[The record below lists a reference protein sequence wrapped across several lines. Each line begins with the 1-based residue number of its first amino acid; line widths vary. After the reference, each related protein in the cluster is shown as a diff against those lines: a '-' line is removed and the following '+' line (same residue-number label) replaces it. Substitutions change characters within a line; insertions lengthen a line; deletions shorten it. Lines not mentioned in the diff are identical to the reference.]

1 MEKIET
7 KYKMVDYL
15 LISLVPLSL
24 LVNVFGTI
32 IRDVRIATVFTL
44 VHIFITGILV
54 IINNTSIQKG
64 LIKESKIMLL
74 FLLFILYLLSLA
86 IFSGHKEINAV
97 VRLGTIFAYNFTY
110 LIFVLRFRNEYE
122 YIYLSYKMILISI
135 IAYLIISNIYY
146 NDFQLHLNQIMGSRY
161 QGILGTNA
169 HGIVS
174 AIGTMFSIVLLRL
187 NHKKIFILSILYTM
201 FNLYITGSRA
211 SYLSLILFVL
221 LFDYFLIE
229 KSAIKRFIHI
239 MLAIIFISIL
249 VMYIPNLIKLIL
261 KKDILQA
268 FRINEF
274 SISGRILPLIFG
286 VETILYNN
294 GLPIGI
300 GKANIDAVLLGR
312 PLDNIYIIIAFE
324 VGIIGLI
331 VFLSFI
337 LSVLLKSIKNLRKVA
352 FSDSFTKN
360 EKVIYK
366 FSTIIIIIILFH
378 SIFEAMLFSGFK
390 INTFL
395 LLLLMTLLSKYN
407 YKLKLLK

>member
-1 MEKIET
+1 
-7 KYKMVDYL
+7 
-15 LISLVPLSL
+15 
-24 LVNVFGTI
+24 
-32 IRDVRIATVFTL
+32 
-44 VHIFITGILV
+44 
-54 IINNTSIQKG
+54 
-64 LIKESKIMLL
+64 
-74 FLLFILYLLSLA
+74 
-86 IFSGHKEINAV
+86 
-97 VRLGTIFAYNFTY
+97 
-110 LIFVLRFRNEYE
+110 
-122 YIYLSYKMILISI
+122 
-135 IAYLIISNIYY
+135 
-146 NDFQLHLNQIMGSRY
+146 MGSRY